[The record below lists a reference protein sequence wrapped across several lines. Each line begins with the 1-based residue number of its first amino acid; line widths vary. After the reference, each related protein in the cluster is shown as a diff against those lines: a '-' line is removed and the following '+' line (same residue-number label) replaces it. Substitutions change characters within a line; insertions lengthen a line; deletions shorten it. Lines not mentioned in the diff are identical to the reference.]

1 MESEVQQLPQGEAEQ
16 LQPSTMRVSLEQVLS
31 YLKKKD
37 DTSRFLGLTLLR
49 PLVDNETF
57 RSNPDSISECWT
69 ALSTSYLRRLLRAEQ
84 NEQRSQAE
92 SRLLVDLAVG
102 VLHAFSQ
109 LLPQEALESDKM
121 ISMSEGLI
129 HSLIEANPDTTENAL
144 RTLLVICSTRK
155 GTIALLALEDLSPLI
170 EICPQQPLA
179 LHCLKLMLLPEEEEA
194 GAEGWSKKHSIITKL
209 LLAYQGADATPA
221 HAMLSDVLT
230 SAEFPEAPPWLTLL
244 ISSVQKAFHR
254 SPSGKAYKPAVILLA
269 NLTQHIPDTSTI
281 WTEAPASSEGPSTS
295 TSNSKPFAYLFIK
308 ATTIDIEA
316 TVPSLIELLRE
327 PAYKE
332 TAVRLSAA
340 YTVLHGF
347 FRYLVDLPED
357 QDSGMDPELL
367 LNLYKEIDKTM
378 SLTIEFL
385 QDRWDAANAEGA
397 SVGRANAERE
407 SSPPARR
414 RSSLEFSEASREEV
428 LSIKRRVTSD
438 PIFTAAASALA
449 FWLSEN
455 DNEKLRD
462 EAEEIMEI
470 LGSLHGAEDS

>member
-16 LQPSTMRVSLEQVLS
+16 SQPSTMRVSLEQVLS

-49 PLVDNETF
+49 PLVDNESF
-57 RSNPDSISECWT
+57 RNNPEAISECWT
-69 ALSTSYLRRLLRAEQ
+69 ALSTSYLKRLLRAGQ
-84 NEQRSQAE
+84 NEERSQAE

-109 LLPQEALESDKM
+109 LLPQEALESEKM
-121 ISMSEGLI
+121 ISMSEGLV
-129 HSLIEANPDTTENAL
+129 HSLIDANPDTTENAL
-144 RTLLVICSTRK
+144 RTLLVVCSTRK
-155 GTIALLALEDLSPLI
+155 GTIALLELEDLSPLV

-179 LHCLKLMLLPEEEEA
+179 LHCVKLMLLPVDEEA
-194 GAEGWSKKHSIITKL
+194 GAGDWSKKHSIITKL
-209 LLAYQGADATPA
+209 LLAYQGADTTPA
-221 HAMLSDVLT
+221 HAMLSDVLMG
-230 SAEFPEAPPWLTLL
+230 AEFPETPPWLTLL
-244 ISSVQKAFHR
+244 ISSVQKTFHR
-254 SPSGKAYKPAVILLA
+254 SPSGKAYKPTVILLA

-281 WTEAPASSEGPSTS
+281 WTETPASSEDPSTS
-295 TSNSKPFAYLFIK
+295 TSNNKPFAYLFIK

-327 PAYKE
+327 PTYKE

-347 FRYLVDLPED
+347 LRFLVGLPED
-357 QDSGMDPELL
+357 QESFMEPELL

-385 QDRWDAANAEGA
+385 QDRWDAANAEGTNA
-397 SVGRANAERE
+397 GEANAEGTLL
-407 SSPPARR
+407 PPKR
-414 RSSLEFSEASREEV
+414 RSSMELSEASKEEV
-428 LSIKRRVTSD
+428 LSVKRRVTSD

-449 FWLSEN
+449 FWLAEN

-470 LGSLHGAEDS
+470 LGSLHSTEGA